1 MKANLKNVKE
11 ILEKYPITRSSD
23 KALVFYFMLEH
34 TSLGKL
40 RASVKDQL
48 TKAFKEA
55 PSFESITRRRR
66 EIQSTGELMS
76 NAQVKKDRANLEK
89 RMRQYYK

>member
-1 MKANLKNVKE
+1 MKANEKNVKA

-23 KALVFYFMLEH
+23 KALVFFFMLEH

-48 TKAFKEA
+48 MRAFKEA
-55 PSFESITRRRR
+55 PSFESMTRRRR
-66 EIQSTGELMS
+66 EIQSNGELK
-76 NAQVKKDRANLEK
+76 ALRQVEKDRAKLEK
-89 RMRQYYK
+89 QMRHYYK